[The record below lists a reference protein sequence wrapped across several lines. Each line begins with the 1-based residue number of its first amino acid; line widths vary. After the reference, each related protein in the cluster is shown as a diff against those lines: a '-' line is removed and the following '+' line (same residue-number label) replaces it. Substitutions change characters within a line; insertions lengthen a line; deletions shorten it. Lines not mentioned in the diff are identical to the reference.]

1 MGGGAEVDEFVGG
14 TVEANYPAAHDVP
27 NLVPEFVVWEDI
39 ESSDIGKER
48 SYVCVEYL
56 DARVCGEKP
65 ERTGKG
71 IGSFDKA
78 VIRLLID
85 IDRIDPVPHQNA
97 QVNGFRGEG
106 EGSTVH
112 RV

>member
-27 NLVPEFVVWEDI
+27 NLVAEFVVWEDI
-39 ESSDIGKER
+39 KAGDIGKKR

-56 DARVCGEKP
+56 DARVCGKKP
-65 ERTGKG
+65 ERAGKG
-71 IGSFDKA
+71 IGAFDEA
-78 VIRLLID
+78 VICLLED
-85 IDRIDPVPHQNA
+85 INRVDPVSHQNA

-106 EGSTVH
+106 EGSAVH